1 MSHLVSH
8 IFLLTF
14 IILTIVYP
22 YMRPSTM
29 DQFIPG
35 WYEWLLLI
43 WLCGMLVSELRQ
55 RAKRSGFAWNR
66 VFLLFFSAAAFFS
79 HLLPDISPSCQDA
92 SHVLLS
98 VAVTLGIIQLLE
110 FLMFHHLFG
119 PWAII
124 IRNLMKDLCRFT
136 VILLLFLMAF
146 SLSFSAVC
154 QPVSSKTQND
164 SLNFVGKNASELQ
177 TPMNIPVLLFF
188 TLFGLTDRKELT
200 NIKPTES
207 VLINLVFGIY
217 LVVTVIVLLNLLIAM
232 MSNTYQRIQDQSDI
246 EWKFGRAILIR
257 DISRKSESPPPFNL
271 LTDLFFFVM
280 SCCKHRG
287 MTHLHIHITVKLMIG
302 LTFFEVVYQRWS
314 VGIAMALVFN
324 VKWGACMYYFWEI
337 HRKAMLSEEAGSS
350 KDCGGSRR
358 FARNPFSDQSSNH
371 HLLFQRKPKNTDP
384 LCG

>member
-1 MSHLVSH
+1 
-8 IFLLTF
+8 
-14 IILTIVYP
+14 
-22 YMRPSTM
+22 M
-29 DQFIPG
+29 DQLIPG

-55 RAKRSGFAWNR
+55 RAKRTGFAWNR

-79 HLLPDISPSCQDA
+79 HLLPDMFPSRQDA

-124 IRNLMKDLCRFT
+124 IKNLMKDLCRFT

-164 SLNFVGKNASELQ
+164 SLNFVSKNASELQ
-177 TPMNIPVLLFF
+177 INPLNIPVLLFF
-188 TLFGLTDRKELT
+188 TLFGLTERKEVT

-207 VLINLVFGIY
+207 GLINLVFGIY

-257 DISRKSESPPPFNL
+257 DISCKSESPPPFNL

-280 SCCKHRG
+280 SCCKRRG
-287 MTHLHIHITVKLMIG
+287 MTHLRIHITVKLMIG
-302 LTFFEVVYQRWS
+302 LTFFKVVYQR
-314 VGIAMALVFN
+314 
-324 VKWGACMYYFWEI
+324 
-337 HRKAMLSEEAGSS
+337 
-350 KDCGGSRR
+350 
-358 FARNPFSDQSSNH
+358 
-371 HLLFQRKPKNTDP
+371 
-384 LCG
+384 